1 MSESDNR
8 DPSVIRQLAV
18 TTDDVLAALEARD
31 RGRREAVLRI
41 TPPFSGR
48 MRARIHVAGAE
59 GAYGSDGDAEPVHVD
74 PRAFLPDEFPR
85 FPGTGADSWRS
96 AARESLQEQI
106 EVDSSN
112 GPLTVRVRYLG

>member
-1 MSESDNR
+1 MPQSDDS
-8 DPSVIRQLAV
+8 DPAVIRQLAV

-48 MRARIHVAGAE
+48 MRARLHVAGAE
-59 GAYGSDGDAEPVHVD
+59 GEYEYDGDAVPIHVE
-74 PRAFLPDEFPR
+74 PRALLHDDFPR

-96 AARESLQEQI
+96 AARDSLQERV
-106 EVDSSN
+106 ELSSSD
-112 GPLTVRVRYLG
+112 GPITVRVRYLG